1 MAPIAPLD
9 VDLWISDEELAELA
23 DNLER
28 IVSRSRHRPVP
39 ERPVFFTNYLE
50 VE

>member
-1 MAPIAPLD
+1 MTTIAPLD
-9 VDLWISDEELAELA
+9 VDLWISDEELAQLA

-28 IVSRSRHRPVP
+28 IVSRSRPRPAP
-39 ERPVFFTNYLE
+39 ERPAFFTDYLE